1 MTEKMN
7 GIDVAAFQ
15 QFAEKVT
22 QNPEKA
28 KARFNVET
36 RWAGQTRS
44 VSTMKSY
51 ELFGDSIERTFHVA
65 ADEPSEILG
74 SDTAPNPQELLM
86 AALNACQAN
95 WICVVSLGW
104 MKMLT
109 PDTIQSSTPRL
120 LMLTLSRQKLKKFI
134 RPY

>member
-1 MTEKMN
+1 MTEKVN

-22 QNPEKA
+22 QNTEKA

-51 ELFGDSIERTFHVA
+51 
-65 ADEPSEILG
+65 
-74 SDTAPNPQELLM
+74 
-86 AALNACQAN
+86 
-95 WICVVSLGW
+95 
-104 MKMLT
+104 
-109 PDTIQSSTPRL
+109 
-120 LMLTLSRQKLKKFI
+120 
-134 RPY
+134 